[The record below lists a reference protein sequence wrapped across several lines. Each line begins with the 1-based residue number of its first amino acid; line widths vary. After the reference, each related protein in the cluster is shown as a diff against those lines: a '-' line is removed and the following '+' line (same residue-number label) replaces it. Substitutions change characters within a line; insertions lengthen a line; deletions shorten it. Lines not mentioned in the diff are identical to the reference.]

1 VLRRPQS
8 ERTKQWPRSLRD
20 KFFFKCLAL
29 KNCFPILLQQD
40 QALGDK
46 KQKNQS
52 KRKNLDEKIGH

>member
-40 QALGDK
+40 QALGEK
-46 KQKNQS
+46 KTEESVK
-52 KRKNLDEKIGH
+52 KKKP